1 MKKPFL
7 LIGLNMVFA
16 AIPCLQ
22 AAVLLKYEFAG
33 GSQTGSIV
41 DPGVTAGSFGAG
53 PNLVDLDNGASGGT
67 LDYTAGWARI
77 APSRVIGASAT
88 PGNETDSVTEGEYFT
103 FTIGPN
109 SGGTLNLETLVF
121 STAYYGTNAPT
132 VLASFFV
139 RSSIDNFVINLGNTT
154 FTSPLLTSAAFVGN
168 TVTFTGASFQGLAG
182 PVEFRIY
189 LYDTNNA
196 SNRSI
201 AIDDVTVNGTFI
213 PVPEPASCAFVF
225 ASIGLALAGRR
236 R

>member
-22 AAVLLKYEFAG
+22 AAVLLKYEFTG
-33 GSQTGSIV
+33 GSQTGSVV
-41 DPGVTAGSFGAG
+41 DPGVTGGSFAAG
-53 PNLVDLDNGASGGT
+53 PNLVDLDNGAAGGS

-88 PGNETDSVTEGEYFT
+88 PGTETQSLDEGEYFT

-132 VLASFFV
+132 ALASFFV
-139 RSSIDNFVINLGNTT
+139 RSSVDDFAMNLGST
-154 FTSPLLTSAAFVGN
+154 FTNPLLTSASFVGN
-168 TVTFTGASFQGLAG
+168 TVTFTGASFQDLAG

-213 PVPEPASCAFVF
+213 PVPEPASCAFIF
-225 ASIGLALAGRR
+225 AALGLAMTGRR

>member
-7 LIGLNMVFA
+7 LIGLNLVFA

-33 GSQTGSIV
+33 GSQAGSIV
-41 DPGVTAGSFGAG
+41 DPGVTAGTFGAG

-88 PGNETDSVTEGEYFT
+88 PGNETDSKAGEEYFT

-121 STAYYGTNAPT
+121 STAYYGTTAST
-132 VLASFFV
+132 EASFFV

-154 FTSPLLTSAAFVGN
+154 FTSPLLTSAAFVEK
-168 TVTFTGASFQGLAG
+168 TVTFTGASFQDLTG

-189 LYDTNNA
+189 LYDANNA

-225 ASIGLALAGRR
+225 AAIGLAMTGRR